1 MNKIRKVELESL
13 INILED
19 LYNSGVN
26 YVDITAE
33 HSDEQDVIHITVIPE
48 YMIDEEIDE
57 PENIIFDEDISD
69 LI

>member
-1 MNKIRKVELESL
+1 MNKIRKIELESL

-26 YVDITAE
+26 YVDFNSE
-33 HSDEQDVIHITVIPE
+33 VVDDQDIISISIIPE
-48 YMIDEEIDE
+48 YIMDDEVDE
-57 PENIIFDEDISD
+57 PSNIIFDEDISD

>member
-33 HSDEQDVIHITVIPE
+33 HSDEQDVIHITIIPE
-48 YMIDEEIDE
+48 YMMNEEIDE
-57 PENIIFDEDISD
+57 HENIIFDEDISD